1 MASIYEDDGKDLML
15 DALGVAGAWASL
27 HIVNG
32 DEVSGGTPAYA
43 RKAITW
49 AAASGGSMAANGT
62 LPVFDVP
69 ACTVAFVGIYSA
81 STDGTRYALIEV
93 TNEVFAGQGTYTVNA
108 GTLDLNG

>member
-1 MASIYEDDGKDLML
+1 MASQYEDDGKNVML
-15 DALGVAGAWASL
+15 DALGDVAVYASL

-32 DEVSGGTPAYA
+32 TEVSGGTPAYA
-43 RKAITW
+43 RKAITY

-69 ACTVAFVGIYSA
+69 ACTVAFVGLYSA
-81 STDGTRYALIEV
+81 STGGTKYATIEV
-93 TNEVFAGQGTYTVNA
+93 TNEVFAAQGTYTVSA